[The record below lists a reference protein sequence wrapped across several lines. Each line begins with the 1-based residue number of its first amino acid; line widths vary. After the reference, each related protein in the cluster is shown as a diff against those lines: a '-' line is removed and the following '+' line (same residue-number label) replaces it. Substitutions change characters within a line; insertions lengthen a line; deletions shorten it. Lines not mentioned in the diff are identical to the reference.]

1 MEDVM
6 KNIELI
12 MKKIAIWL
20 WEFFKIMFW
29 ASVAFCATAGVLI
42 WRYLRKRKKSSS
54 KNDIQSK
61 E

>member
-1 MEDVM
+1 M

-42 WRYLRKRKKSSS
+42 WRYLRKRKKSSR

-61 E
+61 D